1 MPARSPIRWAVMVAL
16 LGSTRAGEAL
26 ANVPVP
32 VVRFEY
38 HAGPECPRELDFV
51 ANLRGKAAFDVDG
64 SGERASRTFTVTL
77 SKRPDARPSSY
88 RGELLLRTPSG
99 APSIREVTGVNCI
112 EVAEAIAVVIAIEL
126 SPEQREP
133 AKPAPHASPEGTKS
147 MSSPPRWQWA
157 GAAGGGFTGA
167 LADRVSAEARLSFV
181 LRRNATALLS
191 PEFRAGFVYADG
203 RRVENEAGVIELRL
217 FGVTFEGCP
226 MRARLWQRLSLEPC
240 AKVLLAVRAATGG
253 PPSNPTA
260 ESNTGSWIDIGG
272 LLRALY
278 DISDTAWIEISAEG
292 FAPLVRD
299 RFHTFAPGIAV
310 FGVPGAGA
318 RGAFGLGIHFE

>member
-1 MPARSPIRWAVMVAL
+1 MPARSPIRWAVMLAL
-16 LGSTRAGEAL
+16 LGSMRAGDAF

-38 HAGPECPRELDFV
+38 HAEPECPLEVDFV
-51 ANLRGKAAFDVDG
+51 ANLRGKAAFEV
-64 SGERASRTFTVTL
+64 ERSAERVSRTFTVTL
-77 SKRPDARPSSY
+77 NKRPDAGHSY
-88 RGELLLRTPSG
+88 RGELLLRKPVG
-99 APSIREVTGVNCI
+99 APSVREVSGVNCT

-126 SPEQREP
+126 GPELREP
-133 AKPAPHASPEGTKS
+133 TKPPEKTSPEGTKS
-147 MSSPPRWQWA
+147 PPLPSARWRWA
-157 GAAGGGFTGA
+157 AAAAGGFTGA
-167 LADRVSAEARLSFV
+167 LADTVSAEARLSFV

-191 PEFRAGFVYADG
+191 PEFRGGLVYADG
-203 RRVENEAGVIELRL
+203 RRVENEAGAIELRL

-240 AKVLLAVRAATGG
+240 GKILLALRAATGG

-260 ESNTGSWIDIGG
+260 ESSTGSWLDIGG

-278 DISDTAWIEISAEG
+278 EISDSAWIEISAEG

-299 RFHTFAPGIAV
+299 RFTTFTPSIAV

-318 RGAFGLGIHFE
+318 RGAFGLGIHF